1 MAVGEFQRGCVLD
14 WFEAGIPTYSGV
26 KVLAG

>member
-1 MAVGEFQRGCVLD
+1 VAIGEFQGSGVLD
-14 WFEAGIPTYSGV
+14 WFEADIPAYSGV